1 MSLYGAYYKHTSI
14 ILHWHPFLH
23 STREKVDRPAPP
35 CSRPLG
41 ILGYCKMANT
51 SLLTFGLTPDPSF
64 NVFFFLELVVSC
76 ILVLFFLLYFNRL
89 FATLLSY
96 GIRAYTWHYYRA
108 YVDINALQISLLGG
122 RIFFKGV
129 RYHGVN
135 ETIFVHGGFI
145 TWRYWKR
152 SVRRTFLYDLKPNGY
167 EPRDDVRSVADGD
180 NDGAGD
186 SGMKEQGG
194 LKGAGSLP
202 CRITAKVYGLE
213 WFIYNRTPAYDG
225 ILAGFTPPGQPAT
238 FTKPQYPGSSSLDAE
253 LKDNSTRNSSVCES
267 ADPRSPQTGNTP
279 GRSRTGGE
287 TIGSHIVEGSGQEVG
302 DGLSRL
308 LRLLPVKLVCDK
320 GAIVIGNE
328 NTRSV
333 LTTTFDGATGLIEV
347 CNAGPLDLYR
357 QSFSFEF
364 IHPVVQMRPNP
375 DFKQNQ
381 LSAARGLSS
390 TGEDQPG
397 IKRKRDTI
405 FNYQFQKRRVW
416 HSIRDLIPYFQTSVE
431 SFHVSEKH
439 EEAGPRTQGDVRH
452 DVRWVGLSRYLDD
465 TNQDDHEEWN
475 SVEYARFSTLLDSPS
490 MTITYYWDIPG
501 CVKPQASP
509 QEIPP
514 REATLDINGAPPP
527 EWGIDVKIEGGT
539 INYGPWA
546 DRERVGL
553 QNIFFPNSYRNSQP
567 AEPLT
572 TGDLRQNS
580 VFKLRV
586 ETTDELTLRIPTRE
600 PSKDWQW
607 KGRADAIRGASKMK
621 KQQRRRQSRAADS
634 EKGHVGPEIR
644 PFGWLSLRVTGDS
657 TINYCMDMVASKVG
671 YFNQL
676 VLDLRDS
683 TMSSSVNHAV
693 LWQCPQQLIKCD
705 LSVPLTWNDL
715 RTWKFDVESR
725 DMELFLLRDH
735 IFLLT
740 DLVADWAS
748 GPAAEYYTFVPF
760 NYKLS
765 LSFVNLRLFVNVN
778 DMNIISNPS
787 DLDDNRLLV
796 IKGERLTSDVLIP
809 LNRYKPEQNT
819 VSFNVRLQD
828 AGIDYLSPLWD
839 TLHTFLQDKSAAT
852 LETMSIDGSYSY
864 YLSTSSELTD
874 TLFLNIEGLSPKLY
888 LFGFLIRSFM
898 TIKENYFGE
907 EMHFKTLEEFQDLA
921 YAKEPSETHNGIN
934 PNRKSN
940 DLDVIVH
947 VTVNSPCALLPENI
961 YDRLKCL
968 RLTAPSLEIDL
979 RFTNYYMDLEFS
991 IAPLKVGLESH
1002 LEGKHPRIS
1011 DSQLFIDGV
1020 SVHGHRLFG
1029 LPPAEPTYVC
1039 NWDFKLGRVIG
1050 ECSTEFISC
1059 LGSALKSFDFSFDN
1073 EENALPPLF
1082 PIALHDVTFLRA
1094 RIGMIHVSVLLD
1106 NTALVLS
1113 SGPVTTK
1120 FNDWTNAKFS
1130 KRMSLLVPEL
1140 VIAAVDHELVG
1151 RLEGLTR
1158 PEVTPLALF
1167 ETTINLRMAQRKND
1181 IVESRKLQQEHIK
1194 VHDQRTQRTPWLLFD
1209 WEEVDPD
1216 STHLNDDDL
1225 PLPTIAIPAM
1235 PEPVIKNMNMGHLS
1249 AKRSVFSDGSSYASS
1264 EGFLV
1269 SSDASS
1275 VQRGRRRGD
1284 HSTTYTSS
1292 LVSEGQRQTSF
1303 QLPPGLRQDNHS
1315 TEEQRNRSTIL
1326 PNSSN
1331 PWDMPD
1337 FSLHKVNLDTSQLPS
1352 RHTSSDDIRPDDL
1365 FVTKFDP
1372 QFSPFAEDNTTHTNF
1387 AIVLPNGVRG
1397 SCAPDFLFML
1407 SSLIEGLQARH
1418 PTNIIDSLQKDV
1430 VSDIVG
1436 YEKALKNPKRSTSV
1450 AIRTPVILVK
1460 LVNLSEAPSK
1470 YESGFRDEYRVEI
1483 AHLKTEIRTKVEREK
1498 GDLLA
1503 GIKKSSTVH
1512 AAAESLSISVEGTR
1526 ADAYQER
1533 AELTCLFGDMN
1544 FWLVTKPMIKSNFQ
1558 ARAFD
1563 TVTYTKSVEH
1573 LAYLVRRTTTMFDSV
1588 TSSLQHSSSL
1598 EDKRLRLLIYFLT
1611 QPAANI
1617 PDPAFLTRISYVLR
1631 VAPTHLRQHDS
1642 WKIISRIRNVYDN
1655 LPSHQKEDL
1664 ASRCFNND
1672 LSLPPDART
1681 TVLSGFDEWRA
1692 WDLAHVGK
1700 SYVMQRVWSSF
1711 VPKMEGTPTSAYFSS
1726 TVKLLRF
1733 SIDPGPKES
1742 DFVVEDLST
1751 ALSINP
1757 QDGTLSGAEAKPTNL
1772 TIVQS
1777 YCSSISLRL
1786 RWEILELVEGL
1797 LRTMSTV
1804 TLESTTP
1811 TQAPYTEPKESK
1823 ELQVVFGADIGSIN
1837 LDGINAKLAFTGRGL
1852 RSSVVQ
1858 KLDGTW
1864 GPDCLSA
1871 LISAQACSSELSDL
1885 SKVIMSWKV
1894 GDPHLYCSRVS
1905 QEKEGELENE
1915 WKIAGSS
1922 KRLRYDMRED
1932 PLSLA
1937 HIADRLIEDE
1947 VRYIHR
1953 LTSNIN
1959 HSAHQSSEGISTARK
1974 PVCSK
1979 FHIAMFLGDYR
1990 LSFCILPSL
1999 TYVITGEVARTSMVP
2014 TMGSKVEVDFDLK
2027 RNLHTFL
2034 SNNGNGWHPLS
2045 VLEIPP
2051 INGRVV
2057 ANTSPV
2063 RMDMEVDVTIELIQL
2078 EASAVRSL
2086 LGALTKPEFSHL
2098 MSDLKQNVETLQLHL
2113 NDALALDKG
2122 PPLQKEPS
2130 NGHSILY
2137 KVRMTMAGTKIH
2149 ASAPAISGKNYSA
2162 DMDISLGM
2170 IRMRL
2175 NNGLEQRH
2183 PMEYP
2188 EFHVNTSNISFDLR
2202 KQEATIS
2209 RSYCNFTIDAK
2220 LQGTSMLRE
2229 NGEARRVFHFSSK
2242 KFDVELFPETAALV
2256 VDMATHLQ
2264 ERIKTLDL
2272 SHEVKRF
2279 KKLRR
2284 RANAVPRVPSIQVN
2298 DDSRSEDLFSA
2309 MFSLDL
2315 NLIQVGWNMSTVPL
2329 PISGRKPDDLVFSIR
2344 RLELSN
2350 KRTNTAKLRIE
2361 DMQLQMVPY
2370 LGNRRTRSLNS
2381 ALLPELVFNVA
2392 YSSAGREVRLA
2403 FQAAGKSLDIRAT
2416 SDFILPGSMIRDSIA
2431 ASSRIIREANSTLV
2445 SKSSDDNSKPRAL
2458 FGNKR
2463 IRSVLVDVDFA
2474 GAIVSL
2480 QGRHTGDQQ
2489 ALLTATLKGSRL
2501 SEAKYGQ
2508 YIQGDAVAT
2517 ATFRAPGV
2525 ALKVQFEDNGQE
2537 NPRLN
2542 AELKID
2548 ASTNVLYPSLVP
2560 LLKQMTDTVKEVM
2573 GGQEKPRRPS
2583 GAMMLQP
2590 QRLMQDAPLDM
2601 NAKDSILGRCKLNV
2615 GLLICKQEF
2624 SLSCQPIARVAATA
2638 SFDTVYVTINT
2649 VQSDDYGRFLA
2660 VLVAF
2665 NSLEASVKH
2674 VYSNESTASFEVN
2687 SMVMSLMNSKH
2698 LGNSKGIS
2706 AVLRISPMQV
2716 ALNAKQV
2723 QDFLLFREIWL
2734 PAADNI
2740 ETKPAFPPQSTESQ
2754 AYIVQRYQQVAS
2766 ASAFPW
2772 NTTIAIEKLEIQLD
2786 LGSSLGKAQFAIID
2800 LWLSSKK
2807 TSDREQTLCVGFKA
2821 TGIESKGR
2829 MSGLIELQTFKV
2841 QTSIQWPDDTYHNK
2855 TPLIQASISFSL
2867 FQAKV
2872 SFDYQPFL
2880 IAHITMFDFL
2890 MYNVCSAS
2898 GNGHQRLFSILEGE
2912 QVQVFCTSLTASQT
2926 VALYQAWQRL
2936 VQDKQASYEAALR
2949 EVERYMRR
2957 RSSVFASKADLPA
2970 KDVARDAD
2978 DKEEKAPISLQTGVA
2993 VTIKS
2998 VNIGVFPSS
3007 FFDNHVLRLDAHDA
3021 QARFDVS
3028 LQEGKIHSALGL
3040 TLGQLR
3046 VALSGIVRPGPTEVE
3061 ELLVGEIANRV
3072 LASSG
3077 GTILKVPRLVA
3088 QMETWQNP
3096 GTQQID
3102 YIFRSTFEGKVD
3114 VGWNYSR
3121 ISFIRDMWESHSRAL
3136 TSRLGKP
3143 LPPSA
3148 VRITGGLNEGGGDKK
3163 DQQQE
3168 KITAVVNVPQSK
3180 YTYVALEP
3188 PVIETPQLRDMGEA
3202 TPPLEWIGLQR
3213 DRLPN
3218 VTHQI
3223 IIVTLLEIAK
3233 EVEDAYGK
3241 ILGSS

>member
-1 MSLYGAYYKHTSI
+1 
-14 ILHWHPFLH
+14 
-23 STREKVDRPAPP
+23 
-35 CSRPLG
+35 
-41 ILGYCKMANT
+41 MANT

-96 GIRAYTWHYYRA
+96 GIRAYTWHYYRV

-135 ETIFVHGGFI
+135 ETIFIHGGFI
-145 TWRYWKR
+145 TWRYWRR
-152 SVRRTFLYDLKPNGY
+152 SVRKTDLFNFNPYGNERG
-167 EPRDDVRSVADGD
+167 DDARPVGDGESD
-180 NDGAGD
+180 AARD
-186 SGMKEQGG
+186 SGTKEQGG
-194 LKGAGSLP
+194 LKGADSLP
-202 CRITAKVYGLE
+202 CRITVKFYGLE
-213 WFIYNRTPAYDG
+213 WFVYNRTPAYDG
-225 ILAGFTPPGQPAT
+225 ILAGFNPPGQPAG
-238 FTKPQYPGSSSLDAE
+238 FTKPQYPGSSSLDPE
-253 LKDNSTRNSSVCES
+253 LKDNMARNSSISES
-267 ADPRSPQTGNTP
+267 ASPRTSQAGNAP
-279 GRSRTGGE
+279 GRSRTGGD
-287 TIGSHIVEGSGQEVG
+287 TIGSHIIEGSGQEVG

-308 LRLLPVKLVCDK
+308 LRLLPLKLVCDK

-333 LTTTFDGATGLIEV
+333 LTTTFDGATGLVEV
-347 CNAGPLDLYR
+347 CNSGPLDLYR
-357 QSFSFEF
+357 QSFTFQF
-364 IHPVVQMRPNP
+364 THPVVQMRPNP

-381 LSAARGLSS
+381 LSAAKGLSS
-390 TGEDQPG
+390 MREDQPG
-397 IKRKRDTI
+397 TKRKRDTI

-416 HSIRDLIPYFQTSVE
+416 YSIRDLIPYFQTSVE

-439 EEAGPRTQGDVRH
+439 EDTAPRTQGDLRNDAH
-452 DVRWVGLSRYLDD
+452 WVGLSRYLDE
-465 TNQDDHEEWN
+465 TSQDDHEEWN
-475 SVEYARFSTLLDSPS
+475 SVEYARFSTILDSPVI
-490 MTITYYWDIPG
+490 TITYYWDIPG
-501 CVKPQASP
+501 CVKHQQLP
-509 QEIPP
+509 QELPP
-514 REATLDINGAPPP
+514 REGSLGINGAPPP
-527 EWGIDVKIEGGT
+527 EWGIDVKVEGGT

-546 DRERVGL
+546 DRERIGL
-553 QNIFFPNSYRNSQP
+553 QNVFFPNSYRNSQP
-567 AEPLT
+567 AEPLSS
-572 TGDLRQNS
+572 GDLRQNS
-580 VFKLRV
+580 IFKLRV
-586 ETTDELTLRIPTRE
+586 ETTEELTLRIPTKE

-607 KGRADAIRGASKMK
+607 KGRADAIRGASRAK

-634 EKGHVGPEIR
+634 DKGHIGPEIR
-644 PFGWLSLRVTGDS
+644 PFGWLSLRVAGDS
-657 TINYCMDMVASKVG
+657 TINYGMDMVASRAG

-676 VLDLRDS
+676 DLDLRDS
-683 TMSSSVNHAV
+683 TMSSSVNHAI
-693 LWQCPQQLIKCD
+693 LWKCPQQLIKCD

-715 RTWKFDVESR
+715 RTWKFDVESHG
-725 DMELFLLRDH
+725 MELFLLRDH

-748 GPAAEYYTFVPF
+748 GPPSEYYTFVPF
-760 NYKLS
+760 IYKLS
-765 LSFVNLRLFVNVN
+765 LSFVNLQLFVNVN
-778 DMNIISNPS
+778 DLNIISNPS

-796 IKGERLTSDVLIP
+796 IKGRRLTSDVLIP
-809 LNRYKPEQNT
+809 SNKYKPEQNS
-819 VSFNVRLQD
+819 VDFYVRLDD

-852 LETMSIDGSYSY
+852 LKSMAIVGAYSY
-864 YLSTSSELTD
+864 CLSTSSELTD

-888 LFGFLIRSFM
+888 LFGFLIRSFL

-907 EMHFKTLEEFQDLA
+907 DMHFKTLEEFQDLA
-921 YAKEPSETHNGIN
+921 YAEGPTESHNGVN
-934 PNRKSN
+934 PKKKTN

-947 VTVNSPCALLPENI
+947 VTVDNPCALLPQGI
-961 YDRLKCL
+961 YDNLNCL

-991 IAPLKVGLESH
+991 IAPLKVCLQSQLAGQP
-1002 LEGKHPRIS
+1002 PRIS

-1020 SVHGHRLFG
+1020 STHGHRLFG

-1039 NWDFKLGRVIG
+1039 NWDFKLGRIIG
-1050 ECSTEFISC
+1050 ECSTEFIAC
-1059 LGSALKSFDFSFDN
+1059 LGPALKSFDFSFDN

-1082 PIALHDVTFLRA
+1082 PTSLHDVTFVRA
-1094 RIGMIHVSVLLD
+1094 KIDMIHVSVHLD
-1106 NTALVLS
+1106 KAALILS
-1113 SGPVTTK
+1113 SGPVTTS
-1120 FNDWTNAKFS
+1120 FNDWANARFS

-1140 VIAAVDHELVG
+1140 SIAAVDAKIVG
-1151 RLEGLTR
+1151 RLGHSTHT
-1158 PEVTPLALF
+1158 EVVPLALF
-1167 ETTINLRMAQRKND
+1167 ETTVNLKMVQRNNN
-1181 IVESRKLQQEHIK
+1181 IVESRRLQQEHIK

-1209 WEEVDPD
+1209 WEGIDPD
-1216 STHLNDDDL
+1216 STHFNDDNL
-1225 PLPTIAIPAM
+1225 ALPTIAIPAM
-1235 PEPVIKNMNMGHLS
+1235 PEPIIKRINMANLS
-1249 AKRSVFSDGSSYASS
+1249 AKRSAFSDDNSYASS
-1264 EGFLV
+1264 GGFLI

-1275 VQRGRRRGD
+1275 VRNEHRRRKR
-1284 HSTTYTSS
+1284 SINYTSS
-1292 LVSEGQRQTSF
+1292 LASEGEQRQTSF
-1303 QLPPGLRQDNHS
+1303 QVATKALQNK
-1315 TEEQRNRSTIL
+1315 QRLGQRKNGMEGPTTIMSDL
-1326 PNSSN
+1326 SN
-1331 PWDMPD
+1331 PWVMPN
-1337 FSLHKVNLDTSQLPS
+1337 FFLYKVSLDKSQLPS
-1352 RHTSSDDIRPDDL
+1352 HHVASDRIRRDDL
-1365 FVTKFDP
+1365 FLTKFDP
-1372 QFSPFAEDNTTHTNF
+1372 QFSPFEDDKTTHTNF
-1387 AIVLPNGVRG
+1387 AIELPNGVRG
-1397 SCAPDFLFML
+1397 SCTPDFLFMI
-1407 SSLIEGLQARH
+1407 SAMIEKLQVKH
-1418 PTNIIDSLQKDV
+1418 PTNIIDSLQKNV
-1430 VSDIVG
+1430 ISDIVG
-1436 YEKALKNPKRSTSV
+1436 YEKSLKKPKKSTSI
-1450 AIRTPVILVK
+1450 AIRTPTILMK
-1460 LVNLSEAPSK
+1460 LVNLSETPSK
-1470 YESGFRDEYRVEI
+1470 YESGFRDEYNVEV
-1483 AHLKTEIRTKVEREK
+1483 AHLKTEIRIKVERER

-1503 GIKKSSTVH
+1503 GIRKSSTLH
-1512 AAAESLSISVEGTR
+1512 AAAESLSLSVEGTR
-1526 ADAYQER
+1526 ADAYQEK
-1533 AELTCLFGDMN
+1533 AELTCVFGDMN
-1544 FWLVTKPMIKSNFQ
+1544 FWFVTKPMVKSNFQ

-1563 TVTYTKSVEH
+1563 IVTFTKSVEH
-1573 LAYLVRRTTTMFDSV
+1573 LAYLVRRTTTMLDSV
-1588 TSSLQHSSSL
+1588 TSSFQHSSSL
-1598 EDKRLRLLIYFLT
+1598 ESRRLRFLIYSLT

-1617 PDPAFLTRISYVLR
+1617 PDPVFLTRISYVLR
-1631 VAPTHLRQHDS
+1631 VAPTHVRQHDS
-1642 WKIISRIRNVYDN
+1642 WKIISRIRDVYNN
-1655 LPSHQKEDL
+1655 LPPHRKEVL
-1664 ASRCFNND
+1664 ISRCLNDD
-1672 LSLPPDART
+1672 LSLPSNART
-1681 TVLSGFDEWRA
+1681 SVLSSFDEWRA

-1700 SYVMQRVWSSF
+1700 SYVMQRVWNSF
-1711 VPKMEGTPTSAYFSS
+1711 SPKMESTSTAAFFSS
-1726 TVKLLRF
+1726 TMKLFRF

-1742 DFVVEDLST
+1742 DFVLEDLST
-1751 ALSINP
+1751 VLSINP
-1757 QDGTLSGAEAKPTNL
+1757 QNGTPSGAGETPRSL

-1777 YCSSISLRL
+1777 YCSSIRLRL
-1786 RWEILELVEGL
+1786 RWEILDLVEGL
-1797 LRTMSTV
+1797 LRIMSTV

-1811 TQAPYTEPKESK
+1811 TQGSRTEPKEAS
-1823 ELQVVFGADIGSIN
+1823 ELQLVLGADVGSIA
-1837 LDGINAKLAFTGRGL
+1837 LDGINVKLALAGRGL
-1852 RSSVVQ
+1852 RSSIVRR
-1858 KLDGTW
+1858 LHGTSS
-1864 GPDCLSA
+1864 PDCLTA
-1871 LISAQACSSELSDL
+1871 LLSAQACSSELSDL
-1885 SKVIMSWKV
+1885 SKVIMSWKI
-1894 GDPHLYCSRVS
+1894 GEPHMYCSRVS
-1905 QEKEGELENE
+1905 KGNETELEHE

-1922 KRLRYDMRED
+1922 RRLRYDMRED

-1953 LTSNIN
+1953 LVTNIKLP
-1959 HSAHQSSEGISTARK
+1959 AHQVNENITAAK
-1974 PVCSK
+1974 TCNK

-1999 TYVITGEVARTSMVP
+1999 TYVISGEVARTSMVP

-2027 RNLHTFL
+2027 KNLHTFL
-2034 SNNGNGWHPLS
+2034 SNNGEGWHPLS

-2057 ANTSPV
+2057 ANMSPI
-2063 RMDMEVDVTIELIQL
+2063 RTDIEVDVTIELIQL

-2086 LGALTKPEFSHL
+2086 LGALTRPEFSHL
-2098 MSDLKQNVETLQLHL
+2098 MSDLQQNVETLRLHL
-2113 NDALALDKG
+2113 NNALALDKA
-2122 PPLQKEPS
+2122 PPQQTELS
-2130 NGHSILY
+2130 HGHNLLY
-2137 KVRMTMAGTKIH
+2137 KARMTMAGTEIH
-2149 ASAPAISGKNYSA
+2149 ASAPAINGKNYTA
-2162 DMDISLGM
+2162 DMEISFGM
-2170 IRMRL
+2170 MRMHL
-2175 NNGLEQRH
+2175 DNGLEQGH

-2188 EFHVNTSNISFDLR
+2188 DFHIDTSNIRFDLR

-2209 RSYCNFTIDAK
+2209 RSYCSFSIDAK
-2220 LQGTSMLRE
+2220 LQGTSTIRE
-2229 NGEARRVFHFSSK
+2229 NGETRRVFHFSSK
-2242 KFDVELFPETAALV
+2242 RFDVELFPETAALV
-2256 VDMATHLQ
+2256 IDMATHLQ

-2284 RANAVPRVPSIQVN
+2284 RGNTVPRAPSIHVN
-2298 DDSRSEDLFSA
+2298 DDARSEDLFTA
-2309 MFSLDL
+2309 MFFLDL
-2315 NLIQVGWNMSTVPL
+2315 NHIQIGWNMSTVPL
-2329 PISGRKPDDLVFSIR
+2329 LRSARKPDDLVFSIKR
-2344 RLELSN
+2344 VELSN
-2350 KRTNTAKLRIE
+2350 KRTNAAKLRIE

-2370 LGNRRTRSLNS
+2370 SGNRRKRSLNS

-2392 YSSAGREVRLA
+2392 YSSAGQEVRLA

-2416 SDFILPGSMIRDSIA
+2416 SDFILPGSMIRDSMA
-2431 ASSRIIREANSTLV
+2431 ASSRVIREANSTLV
-2445 SKSSDDNSKPRAL
+2445 SKSPDENSKPSAL

-2463 IRSVLVDVDFA
+2463 FRSVLVDVDFA

-2489 ALLTATLKGSRL
+2489 TLLTATLKGSRL
-2501 SEAKYGQ
+2501 TEAKYGQ

-2525 ALKVQFEDNGQE
+2525 ALKVQFEDNNQDD
-2537 NPRLN
+2537 PRLN

-2560 LLKQMTDTVKEVM
+2560 LLKQMTATVKEVM
-2573 GGQEKPRRPS
+2573 GGNNKPRRPS
-2583 GAMMLQP
+2583 GTMMLQP
-2590 QRLMQDAPLDM
+2590 QKLMQEAPLDM
-2601 NAKDSILGRCKLNV
+2601 DSKDTILGRCKLNV

-2638 SFDTVYVTINT
+2638 KFDSVYVTINT
-2649 VQSDDYGRFLA
+2649 VQADEYGRFLA
-2660 VLVAF
+2660 LLVAF

-2706 AVLRISPMQV
+2706 VVLRISPMQV

-2734 PAADNI
+2734 PANDNVDA
-2740 ETKPAFPPQSTESQ
+2740 KPTFQPQSTETQ

-2772 NTTIAIEKLEIQLD
+2772 NTTISIEKLEIQLD
-2786 LGSSLGKAQFAIID
+2786 LGSSLGKAQFAIND

-2807 TSDREQTLCVGFKA
+2807 SSDREQTLCVGVKT
-2821 TGIESKGR
+2821 TGVESKGR
-2829 MSGLIELQTFKV
+2829 MSGLVELQTLKV
-2841 QTSIQWPDDTYHNK
+2841 QTSIQWPDDTLQNK
-2855 TPLIQASISFSL
+2855 TPLIQASVSFNL

-2880 IAHITMFDFL
+2880 ISNITMFDFL
-2890 MYNVCSAS
+2890 MYNVYSAS
-2898 GNGHQRLFSILEGE
+2898 GAGHQRLFSILEGD
-2912 QVQVFCTSLTASQT
+2912 QMQVFCTSLTASQA

-2957 RSSVFASKADLPA
+2957 RSSVFSSKADLPS
-2970 KDVARDAD
+2970 KDVAEGTD
-2978 DKEEKAPISLQTGVA
+2978 DREEKAPISLQTGVA
-2993 VTIKS
+2993 VTINS

-3046 VALSGIVRPGPTEVE
+3046 VALSGIVRCGPTEVE

-3088 QMETWQNP
+3088 LMETWQVP
-3096 GTQQID
+3096 GMQQID

-3213 DRLPN
+3213 DKLPN
-3218 VTHQI
+3218 ITHQI